1 MAKLLLDMSAMQ
13 EDFFAEA
20 AMVGIVTAL
29 PGYRLCW
36 LLNRHFD
43 IEFFR
48 EPDQVIP
55 MQRKENKYHF
65 PIYHYYLPN
74 SSYKYLLYKLK
85 DGQEPL
91 LPETKQLDY
100 LWLIQTA
107 TPQYDAENI
116 VTELKKITDIQLA
129 RVLAQDQLKS
139 LSNLIV

>member
-1 MAKLLLDMSAMQ
+1 MAKLILDMSAMQ

-20 AMVGIVTAL
+20 AMIGIVTAL

-43 IEFFR
+43 IEFCR

-55 MQRKENKYHF
+55 LQKKENKYHF
-65 PIYHYYLPN
+65 PIYQFCLPN
-74 SSYKYLLYKLK
+74 SSHKYLLYKLK
-85 DGQEPL
+85 DGKEPL

-100 LWLIQTA
+100 LWLVQTA
-107 TPQYDAENI
+107 NPENDAENI
-116 VTELKKITDIQLA
+116 VAELKKIADIQLA